1 LQLGVEIVA
10 SVFGVGFGVGGGG
23 TFFLLRG
30 ENFLL
35 DVVVRDI
42 HGVVE
47 E

>member
-10 SVFGVGFGVGGGG
+10 GGFGVGFGVGGGG
-23 TFFLLRG
+23 TFLLLRG
-30 ENFLL
+30 EDFLL
-35 DVVVRDI
+35 DVVVRNI